1 MSGNMSRK
9 LLSSFAALA
18 VVLALTTF
26 APAAISEIYA
36 GFPNHTGLLPPTP
49 ILTAPTANATYL
61 IFVSLTA
68 ANGEPVLVHLTWN
81 DPNGG
86 LTGASY
92 EEGYAMIMH
101 VAAGTAPMVSTSCG
115 DEGTC
120 IFPYNLFVTGFGLWP
135 GAAQAQGG
143 LSESIRRDEPSL
155 TSLMS
160 DETVLTPESTGTYLL
175 SLDLTNVNGG
185 AGGAILNATVSWTD
199 QFGLHSTTV
208 NSSDGLTAP
217 PGDLLLVH
225 ALAGY
230 PITVSTGLVSGTL
243 ETYDLHVRGIHFGT
257 PSSGEGPLV
266 DSELDLSNWSEATY
280 PAVETVV
287 TVPSSGEYILGATI
301 NSDTSTYCP
310 GGSGAYALGEWALLY
325 WNGLQ
330 RGKLAPSSPRT
341 PTTEVLQAR
350 LEGGTGFRFVT
361 SNPCIPA
368 SGAGPTYSIETVAI
382 RFQ

>member
-1 MSGNMSRK
+1 MFRK
-9 LLSSFAALA
+9 LLSSFALLA
-18 VVLALTTF
+18 FVLALTTF
-26 APAAISEIYA
+26 ASAALSEIYA
-36 GFPNHTGLLPPTP
+36 GFPNRTGLLPPTP

-61 IFVSLTA
+61 IFASISTSYK
-68 ANGEPVLVHLTWN
+68 EPVVVQFTWD

-86 LTGASY
+86 AYSGNAVY
-92 EEGYAMIMH
+92 WEGYPLLMH
-101 VAAGTAPMVSTSCG
+101 VAAGTTPTVATTCG
-115 DEGTC
+115 SEGAC

-160 DETVLTPESTGTYLL
+160 DEILLTPGSTGTYLL
-175 SLDLTNVNGG
+175 LLDLTNVNGG
-185 AGGAILNATVSWTD
+185 ALGVTVDSTISWTDEFGPQSATVSS
-199 QFGLHSTTV
+199 QGGP
-208 NSSDGLTAP
+208 NAP
-217 PGDLLLVH
+217 AGDLLLIHSVADH
-225 ALAGY
+225 
-230 PITVSTGLVSGTL
+230 PITLSTSLVAGTL
-243 ETYDLHVRGIHFGT
+243 ETYDLHVRGIHFGM

-301 NSDTSTYCP
+301 NSNTSTYCP
-310 GGSGAYALGEWALLY
+310 GSSGAYALGEWALLY

-330 RGKLAPSSPRT
+330 RGMLAPSSPRT
-341 PTTEVLQAR
+341 PTTEVVQSR
-350 LEGGTGFRFVT
+350 LEGSTGFRFVT

-368 SGAGPTYSIETVAI
+368 SGPGPMYSIETVAI
-382 RFQ
+382 RF

>member
-120 IFPYNLFVTGFGLWP
+120 IFPTIC
-135 GAAQAQGG
+135 
-143 LSESIRRDEPSL
+143 LSPASACGREPRKRKA
-155 TSLMS
+155 
-160 DETVLTPESTGTYLL
+160 DYRNP
-175 SLDLTNVNGG
+175 
-185 AGGAILNATVSWTD
+185 
-199 QFGLHSTTV
+199 
-208 NSSDGLTAP
+208 
-217 PGDLLLVH
+217 
-225 ALAGY
+225 
-230 PITVSTGLVSGTL
+230 
-243 ETYDLHVRGIHFGT
+243 
-257 PSSGEGPLV
+257 
-266 DSELDLSNWSEATY
+266 
-280 PAVETVV
+280 
-287 TVPSSGEYILGATI
+287 
-301 NSDTSTYCP
+301 
-310 GGSGAYALGEWALLY
+310 SGAMNL
-325 WNGLQ
+325 
-330 RGKLAPSSPRT
+330 PS
-341 PTTEVLQAR
+341 
-350 LEGGTGFRFVT
+350 
-361 SNPCIPA
+361 PA
-368 SGAGPTYSIETVAI
+368 SCPTKPCSPQRARELICSRWI
-382 RFQ
+382 